1 MAEEQEQEG
10 MERRRFLGGMA
21 LLLLQALPSPLSV
34 RAEPP
39 QAKEA
44 CVGTNNQSYI
54 CDTGHCCGQSQCCNY
69 YYELWCKCLPGGS
82 WHPRVPVTASAPWE
96 TAGWPAFSDSL
107 GDSVGE

>member
-1 MAEEQEQEG
+1 
-10 MERRRFLGGMA
+10 MERRRLLGGMA

-39 QAKEA
+39 QGKET

-69 YYELWCKCLPGGS
+69 YYELWCKSLSRGFLASQGPGYCLC
-82 WHPRVPVTASAPWE
+82 
-96 TAGWPAFSDSL
+96 SL
-107 GDSVGE
+107 GNRGLASLF

>member
-1 MAEEQEQEG
+1 
-10 MERRRFLGGMA
+10 MERRRLLGGMA

-39 QAKEA
+39 QVRLRSQKTVGLVRAYQDKEA

-69 YYELWCKCLPGGS
+69 YYELWCKSLSRGFLASQGPGYCLC
-82 WHPRVPVTASAPWE
+82 
-96 TAGWPAFSDSL
+96 SL
-107 GDSVGE
+107 GNRGLASLF

>member
-39 QAKEA
+39 Q
-44 CVGTNNQSYI
+44 VR
-54 CDTGHCCGQSQCCNY
+54 
-69 YYELWCKCLPGGS
+69 GG
-82 WHPRVPVTASAPWE
+82 R
-96 TAGWPAFSDSL
+96 L
-107 GDSVGE
+107 G